1 MRRPTRHVTRFLSDQ
16 KGAALLELAVALPVV
31 MFIGLGAI
39 EYGNMVY
46 TYHLIE
52 NGVRDVLIY
61 DPRTGVVLHYR
72 PDRPAPQS
80 LTSPVHLSLECGYE
94 ITV

>member
-39 EYGNMVY
+39 EYGNMIY
-46 TYHLIE
+46 AYHLI
-52 NGVRDVLIY
+52 
-61 DPRTGVVLHYR
+61 
-72 PDRPAPQS
+72 
-80 LTSPVHLSLECGYE
+80 
-94 ITV
+94 